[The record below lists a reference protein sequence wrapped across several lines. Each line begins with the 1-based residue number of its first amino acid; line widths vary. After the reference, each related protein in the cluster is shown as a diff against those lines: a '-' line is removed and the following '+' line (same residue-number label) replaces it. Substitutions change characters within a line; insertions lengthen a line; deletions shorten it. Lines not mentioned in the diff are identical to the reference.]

1 MVLPSQ
7 IILELSF
14 LGDLSM
20 QITQF
25 VLTLC
30 RVDAESISK
39 LLYRKKQSQYY
50 AHGDYEKNAFEC
62 GSLEEVFNSSL
73 EDGI

>member
-1 MVLPSQ
+1 
-7 IILELSF
+7 
-14 LGDLSM
+14 
-20 QITQF
+20 
-25 VLTLC
+25 LC

-50 AHGDYEKNAFEC
+50 ANGDYEKNAFEC
-62 GSLEEVFNSSL
+62 GGSLEEVLKAAL